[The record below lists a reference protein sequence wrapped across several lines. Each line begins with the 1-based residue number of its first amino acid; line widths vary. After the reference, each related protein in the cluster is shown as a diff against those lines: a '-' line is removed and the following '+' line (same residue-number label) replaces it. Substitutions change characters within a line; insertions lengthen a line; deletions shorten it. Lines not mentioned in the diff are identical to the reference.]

1 MKSNQPILCHRPLHV
16 KGGERERL
24 KVGEKERK
32 EGREERNRRGQAGG
46 VDSARGFRV
55 PAPGADGG
63 QGCSSP
69 GAEGGLGGASQCGQ
83 LVQVVVD
90 SGKRA
95 RSQAR
100 SGHEP

>member
-1 MKSNQPILCHRPLHV
+1 M
-16 KGGERERL
+16 KGGEKERL
-24 KVGEKERK
+24 KVGERERK
-32 EGREERNRRGQAGG
+32 GGREEGNRRGQAGG

-69 GAEGGLGGASQCGQ
+69 GAKGGRGGASQRGQ